1 MEGGKTVSRSTRSTF
16 NLPPSTE
23 AKRWHEVPPA
33 DGVRKAGDFI
43 LLRGEPPSRV
53 PLRRA
58 GPDVGRG
65 RPDFSVGYGGAIEL
79 SGYCEIRVVVLNY
92 QNEELLLF
100 AHMFLPD

>member
-1 MEGGKTVSRSTRSTF
+1 M
-16 NLPPSTE
+16 
-23 AKRWHEVPPA
+23 
-33 DGVRKAGDFI
+33 
-43 LLRGEPPSRV
+43 